1 MEDTDTES
9 DKLFNPK
16 PQTIDFE
23 GYTLNDEL
31 PFRPNLTPAQVL
43 RAGAFGGTY
52 FRNIYSSVTKQ
63 SYKDADKEFPKS
75 WFKGLDR
82 KKHLVRPFSKY
93 DKSVNKYKV
102 KVGLKLKDWEKKK
115 WIYAVD
121 PYGWFQWYCRF
132 YQGRRLHNDQ
142 ENKDVDRKQIKRFNN
157 MSRFVGSLVT
167 MIKNKEA
174 ETGESHWNDY
184 SVGAGYRQT
193 LLHWG
198 YQLTLADYNRFKRE
212 GKYKF
217 K

>member
-1 MEDTDTES
+1 MDDTDT

-31 PFRPNLTPAQVL
+31 PFRPNLTPSQIL

-52 FRNIYSSVTKQ
+52 FRNIYSSVTKK

-75 WFKGLDR
+75 WFKDLDR
-82 KKHLVRPFSKY
+82 KEHLIRPFSKY

-132 YQGRRLHNDQ
+132 YQGRRLHNDS
-142 ENKDVDRKQIKRFNN
+142 ENKDIDRKQIKRFNN

-167 MIKNKEA
+167 MIKKKEA
-174 ETGESHWNDY
+174 ETGKSHWNDY
-184 SVGAGYRQT
+184 SVGTGYRQT